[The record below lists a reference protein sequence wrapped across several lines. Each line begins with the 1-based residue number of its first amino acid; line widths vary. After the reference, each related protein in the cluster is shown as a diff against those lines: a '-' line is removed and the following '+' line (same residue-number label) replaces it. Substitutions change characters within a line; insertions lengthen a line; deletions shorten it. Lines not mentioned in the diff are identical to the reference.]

1 MLEFS
6 KNVLQKVSFD
16 HHLFEKELTKSL
28 QWINQTDAEILREWC
43 LEMYGNKYSDII
55 QQAFEAVV

>member
-28 QWINQTDAEILREWC
+28 QWINQTDAESLREWC
-43 LEMYGNKYSDII
+43 LEMYGNKYSHII
-55 QQAFEAVV
+55 QQAFETIA

>member
-28 QWINQTDAEILREWC
+28 QWINETDAEDLRKWC
-43 LEMYGNKYSDII
+43 MEMYGNKYSDII
-55 QQAFEAVV
+55 QQAFETIV

>member
-28 QWINQTDAEILREWC
+28 QWINQTDAESLREWC
-43 LEMYGNKYSDII
+43 LEMYGNEYADII
-55 QQAFEAVV
+55 QQAFETIV

>member
-28 QWINQTDAEILREWC
+28 QWINQTDAESLREWC
-43 LEMYGNKYSDII
+43 LEMYGNKYSHII
-55 QQAFEAVV
+55 QQAFDSIA

>member
-6 KNVLQKVSFD
+6 KDVLQKVSFD

-28 QWINQTDAEILREWC
+28 KWINQTDAENLREWC
-43 LEMYGNKYSDII
+43 LEMYGSKYSEII
-55 QQAFEAVV
+55 QQAFETIV

>member
-28 QWINQTDAEILREWC
+28 QWINQTDAENLREWC
-43 LEMYGNKYSDII
+43 LEMYGNKYSHII
-55 QQAFEAVV
+55 QQAFETII

>member
-16 HHLFEKELTKSL
+16 HLLFEKELTKSL
-28 QWINQTDAEILREWC
+28 QWINQTDSESLREWC
-43 LEMYGNKYSDII
+43 LEMYGNKYAHII
-55 QQAFEAVV
+55 QQAFDTIA

>member
-28 QWINQTDAEILREWC
+28 QWINQTDAESLREWC
-43 LEMYGNKYSDII
+43 LEMYGNKYSHII
-55 QQAFEAVV
+55 QQAFDTIA

>member
-28 QWINQTDAEILREWC
+28 QWINQSDAESLREWC
-43 LEMYGNKYSDII
+43 LEMYGNKYSHII
-55 QQAFEAVV
+55 QQAFDTIA